1 MAKKINKT
9 DKAIIWGRV
18 STTQQEVETQV
29 AELVT
34 MALADGYRRENLI
47 ILKSVGASAIKQNE
61 RYKREVNNLISTMDN
76 DSSVKCVYVWEISRI
91 ARVEL
96 TFYKMKDYFVKNKV
110 QLIVKTPEMHLLNDD
125 GEVDPAQE
133 IVMSVMITLA
143 KQEMEITKKR
153 MKRGKERSQTHG
165 KFGGGHLV
173 YGYTI
178 DDDKNIL
185 INEEETAIVR
195 KIFHLYVDEDMNA
208 TQIFKYLNDRGHFNS
223 NMLKASKVTKITNIL
238 KNRVYC
244 GEYVNNRYPAIITKE
259 QSDAAIAKLTS
270 RKPKNYNT
278 KNTYYGKK
286 ILRCSVC
293 GHAMTPIRSH
303 AQYMCRNHGHRL
315 SVNINGADSAIWAA
329 ACILNDEYMTQQRIL
344 NEAQYRDTINNNN
357 ISIEAAKNA
366 IQEAQSKAERAANLY
381 VEGIYTREQFN
392 AKNATIQAIIK
403 ERNDEL
409 VRLENAN
416 AQLKSLLDEE
426 EGWVEVEGYGKINFG
441 TQTITDDATRKQIID
456 RVVDHADV
464 THIDRWTRELVV
476 HNKLGLPP
484 IVTGTFRISTR
495 AGKTKLSW
503 YINGVWFNDST
514 WLEKRFK
521 HY

>member
-1 MAKKINKT
+1 MAKKIKKT

-173 YGYTI
+173 YGYCI
-178 DDDKNIL
+178 DDD
-185 INEEETAIVR
+185 T
-195 KIFHLYVDEDMNA
+195 
-208 TQIFKYLNDRGHFNS
+208 
-223 NMLKASKVTKITNIL
+223 
-238 KNRVYC
+238 
-244 GEYVNNRYPAIITKE
+244 
-259 QSDAAIAKLTS
+259 
-270 RKPKNYNT
+270 
-278 KNTYYGKK
+278 
-286 ILRCSVC
+286 
-293 GHAMTPIRSH
+293 
-303 AQYMCRNHGHRL
+303 RN
-315 SVNINGADSAIWAA
+315 
-329 ACILNDEYMTQQRIL
+329 
-344 NEAQYRDTINNNN
+344 
-357 ISIEAAKNA
+357 
-366 IQEAQSKAERAANLY
+366 
-381 VEGIYTREQFN
+381 
-392 AKNATIQAIIK
+392 
-403 ERNDEL
+403 
-409 VRLENAN
+409 
-416 AQLKSLLDEE
+416 
-426 EGWVEVEGYGKINFG
+426 
-441 TQTITDDATRKQIID
+441 QIID

-503 YINGVWFNDST
+503 FITGMWFNDST

-521 HY
+521 HS